1 MCHDP
6 ILKGGNYNPLNDQLS
21 SNKMISTY
29 YKLPHARR
37 TDYPYFPILQIGL
50 IILLIF
56 FPFFAQDLLWST
68 EYINMI
74 LYISAHFHTLC
85 AIHTPSTL

>member
-1 MCHDP
+1 MNP
-6 ILKGGNYNPLNDQLS
+6 YLKGGNYNPLNDQLS

-68 EYINMI
+68 EYIND
-74 LYISAHFHTLC
+74 T
-85 AIHTPSTL
+85 IHICTFSYTMCNSYTFYLVM